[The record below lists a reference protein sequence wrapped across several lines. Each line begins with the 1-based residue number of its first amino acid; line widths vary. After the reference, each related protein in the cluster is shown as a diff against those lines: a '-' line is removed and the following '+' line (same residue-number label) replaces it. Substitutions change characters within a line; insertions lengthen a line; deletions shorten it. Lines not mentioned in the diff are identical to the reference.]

1 MLILKDKYI
10 LFCIRKESVRLV
22 SLSHLQMG
30 TVNNATFQKVDGQS
44 ERKEEHIYGKN
55 LWI

>member
-1 MLILKDKYI
+1 M
-10 LFCIRKESVRLV
+10 RKESVRLV
-22 SLSHLQMG
+22 FLSHLQMG
-30 TVNNATFQKVDGQS
+30 TVNNATFQEVDSQS

>member
-1 MLILKDKYI
+1 M
-10 LFCIRKESVRLV
+10 RKESVRLV

-44 ERKEEHIYGKN
+44 ERKEERIYGKN
-55 LWI
+55 MWI